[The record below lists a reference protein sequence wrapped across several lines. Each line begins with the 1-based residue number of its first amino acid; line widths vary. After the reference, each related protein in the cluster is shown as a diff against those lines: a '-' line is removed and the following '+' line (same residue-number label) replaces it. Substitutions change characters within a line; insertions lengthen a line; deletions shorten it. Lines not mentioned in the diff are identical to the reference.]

1 MTRSMI
7 IMALCVVFA
16 MSCGT
21 KATQSSASHTTS
33 ESVQQKYTDVNVEQ
47 AKKLIAAHKDL
58 IVLDVRTPEEYADG
72 HLPGARMI
80 NVMDAT
86 FAEKVA
92 KLNKKDKYL
101 VYCRSGK
108 RSLNAVNQMADMGFK
123 DLTNMKGGYLAWK

>member
-1 MTRSMI
+1 MTRLI
-7 IMALCVVFA
+7 IILALSVVFA

-33 ESVQQKYTDVNVEQ
+33 ESVQQKYADVSVKQ
-47 AKKLIAAHKDL
+47 AKKLIASHKDM

-86 FAEKVA
+86 FAEKIA
-92 KLNKKDKYL
+92 KLNKEDKYL

-108 RSLNAVNQMADMGFK
+108 RSLNAINKMAEMGFK